1 VIVVNS
7 QITLCSL
14 FHKEMEY
21 ASLALQDFI
30 TITGLKPEFA
40 KACFEK
46 QQNNYA
52 AALASFVQSLAS
64 IPKDYFLDASKIS
77 GENGKKI
84 NIQLKA
90 IYQHARQVK
99 STQQCD
105 DVAAWKTY
113 SAPPPARA
121 AAPVA
126 AAPAQRNAT
135 APPSAA
141 APTSSTAASPPVAQA
156 PPKISF
162 GFGNT
167 AASAS
172 PSAPT
177 TFGFGK
183 TAPATSAAPS
193 AAFGFGNNA
202 AKPAASAAPSAATSG
217 IAEAVVEQAKPVP
230 VYAEPTHFTGPFF
243 SMPNFWEQEV
253 VERAPLLN
261 LDYGFL
267 ERNRDV
273 LKERLEKWLKGAEF
287 YIDSPVQYVAMPD
300 KDEYYARVIIK
311 DAERTFFGAEHRE
324 KFYMFIYAMYFEFGS
339 YGQAMSYLAG
349 LCLLVLT
356 EQQTAAIL
364 RRVAKAYIPGHWAG
378 EAVGFATS
386 AWVVEKIMKDEFPD
400 VAAHFHKLNFWPDT
414 YLQKILSGLCIHVLR
429 FEDLFVF
436 LDAFMKGGFIYLLK
450 FCLSMIEHFR
460 SHLLNV
466 TTSERMNEL
475 YEIMRLD
482 SRAVDRADVTKILQ
496 RAPNF
501 PLKVGGSDLDILRSE
516 VYQDKVAPRIARAP
530 KTEAFEPCEVCEKNR
545 PKWWSEEIGAVCD
558 DCKAKNP
565 NETYSAY

>member
-1 VIVVNS
+1 
-7 QITLCSL
+7 
-14 FHKEMEY
+14 
-21 ASLALQDFI
+21 
-30 TITGLKPEFA
+30 
-40 KACFEK
+40 
-46 QQNNYA
+46 
-52 AALASFVQSLAS
+52 
-64 IPKDYFLDASKIS
+64 
-77 GENGKKI
+77 
-84 NIQLKA
+84 
-90 IYQHARQVK
+90 
-99 STQQCD
+99 
-105 DVAAWKTY
+105 
-113 SAPPPARA
+113 
-121 AAPVA
+121 
-126 AAPAQRNAT
+126 
-135 APPSAA
+135 
-141 APTSSTAASPPVAQA
+141 
-156 PPKISF
+156 
-162 GFGNT
+162 
-167 AASAS
+167 
-172 PSAPT
+172 
-177 TFGFGK
+177 
-183 TAPATSAAPS
+183 
-193 AAFGFGNNA
+193 
-202 AKPAASAAPSAATSG
+202 
-217 IAEAVVEQAKPVP
+217 
-230 VYAEPTHFTGPFF
+230 
-243 SMPNFWEQEV
+243 MPNFWEQEV

-267 ERNRDV
+267 ERNRDT
-273 LKERLEKWLKGAEF
+273 LKQRLEQWLKGAEF

-386 AWVVEKIMKDEFPD
+386 AWVVEKIMRDEFPD
-400 VAAHFHKLNFWPDT
+400 VAEHFHKLNFWPDT

-436 LDAFMKGGFIYLLK
+436 LDAFMKGGFVYLLK

-460 SHLLNV
+460 THLLKV
-466 TTSERMNEL
+466 TTAERMNEL

-530 KTEAFEPCEVCEKNR
+530 KTEAFEPCELCEKKR

-565 NETYSAY
+565 NETYTAY